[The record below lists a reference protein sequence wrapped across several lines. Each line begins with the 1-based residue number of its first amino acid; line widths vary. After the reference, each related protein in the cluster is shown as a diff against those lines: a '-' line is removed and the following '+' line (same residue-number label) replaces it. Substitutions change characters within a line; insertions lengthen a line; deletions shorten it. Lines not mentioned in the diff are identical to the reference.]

1 MTFSLDFLFR
11 IIIAAAVF
19 LIGTGLFYF
28 NFLTFPKYA
37 KEDDVVIGELCNF
50 KTAHWTHTCRLL
62 GFLFFA
68 GNPFVEEAYYSLPMY
83 FLYNLQYLEEM
94 AIELILYFTMPFII
108 ALVFRT
114 FVFWKM
120 FGFYVVRYMWLRYI
134 KSIGI
139 GMIIGQGF
147 ELLGRLIGLTGP
159 KNGSI
164 LYFVFFALIICQIIY
179 IVWNCFH
186 FVTSF
191 FFSFFSGEAL
201 RNLAENLRM
210 ERIMWQNRPSEA
222 ESGSGGGSSDS
233 QKGFKFPDSLEING
247 ETYRL
252 EHSDNEKAQY
262 YCPRTG
268 DRQQVRREK
277 LDY

>member
-1 MTFSLDFLFR
+1 MTFSLDFIFR
-11 IIIAAAVF
+11 LLIAAAVA
-19 LIGTGLFYF
+19 LVGTGLYYL

-37 KEDDVVIGELCNF
+37 KESDVVIGELCNF

-83 FLYNLQYLEEM
+83 FLYNLQYLDEM
-94 AIELILYFTMPFII
+94 AIELILFFTLPFIA
-108 ALVFRT
+108 ALIFRT

-134 KSIGI
+134 KSLGI

-147 ELLGRLIGLTGP
+147 ELLGRLIGLAEP
-159 KNGSI
+159 RNGSL
-164 LYFVFFALIICQIIY
+164 LYFVFFALLFCQITY
-179 IVWNCFH
+179 IAWNCFH

-201 RNLAENLRM
+201 RNLAEDLRM
-210 ERIMWQNRPSEA
+210 ERIRRLNMPSEP

-233 QKGFKFPDSLEING
+233 PKGFRFPESLVIG
-247 ETYRL
+247 DETYRL

-268 DRQQVRREK
+268 DRQQVRREQ
-277 LDY
+277 LE